1 MPTIISRARALGAT
15 SALVLSSPSLYA
27 RLVAAAGKADPADI
41 KLLNTAIP
49 LERAAVKAYAD
60 AAATNLVSP
69 SVLTVLKAFA
79 ADHQAHL
86 DALSAAVTQGGATP
100 SPDTA
105 TLPAATLGNELDIL
119 NFAYTIER
127 LAANTY
133 LGTVAAFKSR
143 DLAAT
148 AASIMGVEATHVALL
163 AEALRKSPAYPSGFI
178 TA

>member
-1 MPTIISRARALGAT
+1 MPKISRANALGAT
-15 SALVLSSPSLYA
+15 SALVLTSPLLYA
-27 RLVAAAGKADPADI
+27 QLVSAAAKADAGDI

-49 LERAAVKAYAD
+49 LERAAIKAYGD

-69 SVLTVLKAFA
+69 NVLAVLKTFM

-105 TLPAATLGNELDIL
+105 AVTAPTLASEADIL
-119 NFAYTIER
+119 AFALTIER

-133 LGTVAAFKSR
+133 LGTVAQFKNR
-143 DLAAT
+143 DLATT
-148 AASIMGVEATHVALL
+148 AASIMGVETTHVALL
-163 AEALRKSPAYPSGFI
+163 AEALKKNPAYPSSFV